1 MSPTSYLT
9 APPRTC
15 ILTTLRRRVNIVSGA
30 GVWRIRHETRSF
42 TGFDIEVLQ

>member
-15 ILTTLRRRVNIVSGA
+15 IVTTFETAVNAVRTSLKRKIGS
-30 GVWRIRHETRSF
+30 
-42 TGFDIEVLQ
+42 